1 MLLTS
6 VILVLRE
13 VLEAALLLSI
23 LLAMSHY
30 LALKTRWIYVAL
42 ATGIVG
48 SAVYG
53 QYLGAVSELFDGMG
67 QELFNALMQFAI
79 YGLLLLTGALLV
91 LNRTG
96 TPRCVLLLQWA
107 MVLAVALAALR
118 EGAEIYIYLNAFRQ
132 QSDLLQSAL
141 LGALIGGGIG
151 FSIGA
156 LMYYLLLG
164 LPHRHR
170 LICALVLLTLV
181 AAGLCLQ
188 ATQLLEQADWLPAQ
202 QPLWDT
208 STLLPESSLL
218 GQLLY
223 ALLGYEATPTPVS
236 MFAYG
241 CGLILMATLL
251 SVVWVKTRSEFAPPV
266 RRKPF
271 DVSA

>member
-23 LLAMSHY
+23 LLAMSRY
-30 LALKTRWIYVAL
+30 LALKTRWIYIAL
-42 ATGIVG
+42 AAGIVG
-48 SAVYG
+48 AVIYG
-53 QYLGAVSELFDGMG
+53 QYLGVVSELFEGMG
-67 QELFNALMQFAI
+67 QEVFNALMQIAI
-79 YGLLLLTGALLV
+79 YGLLLVTGVLLI
-91 LNRTG
+91 LNRAG
-96 TPRCVLLLQWA
+96 AAKRLGLLQWS

-118 EGAEIYIYLNAFRQ
+118 EGAEIFIYLNAFRQ
-132 QSDLLQSAL
+132 QADLLQGAL

-156 LMYYLLLG
+156 LLYYLLLG

-170 LICALVLLTLV
+170 LICALLLLTLV

-208 STLLPESSLL
+208 SAMLPENSVL

-236 MFAYG
+236 ILAYG
-241 CGLILMATLL
+241 CGLLLMTTLL
-251 SVVWVKTRSEFAPPV
+251 SVAWYRTRPSLNSPAPRGSP
-266 RRKPF
+266 

>member
-30 LALKTRWIYVAL
+30 LGLKTRWIYVAL
-42 ATGIVG
+42 VAGIVG
-48 SAVYG
+48 SVVYG
-53 QYLGAVSELFDGMG
+53 QYLGVVSEWFDGMG
-67 QELFNALMQFAI
+67 QELFNALMQLAI

-96 TPRCVLLLQWA
+96 TPRNLSLLLWT

-118 EGAEIYIYLNAFRQ
+118 EGAEIYIYLNALRQ
-132 QSDLLQSAL
+132 QDDLLQGAL
-141 LGALIGGGIG
+141 LGALIGAGIG

-156 LMYYLLLG
+156 LFYYLLLG

-170 LICALVLLTLV
+170 LISALVLLTLV
-181 AAGLCLQ
+181 ASGLCLQ

-208 STLLPESSLL
+208 SALLSENSLL

-223 ALLGYEATPTPVS
+223 ALLGYEATPTPIS
-236 MFAYG
+236 MFAYF
-241 CGLILMATLL
+241 CSLLLMATLL
-251 SVVWVKTRSEFAPPV
+251 STTWVKTRNQVAPHTG
-266 RRKPF
+266 RKPL
-271 DVSA
+271 DASA

>member
-23 LLAMSHY
+23 LLAMSRF
-30 LALKTRWIYVAL
+30 LALQTRWIYIAL
-42 ATGIVG
+42 TAGVLG
-48 SAVYG
+48 SVVYG
-53 QYLGAVSELFDGMG
+53 QYLGTVSELFEGMG
-67 QELFNALMQFAI
+67 QEIVNAALQFTI
-79 YGLLLLTGALLV
+79 YGLLLLIGVLLI
-91 LNRTG
+91 LNRSG
-96 TPRCVLLLQWA
+96 EARYLQLLQWA

-118 EGAEIYIYLNAFRQ
+118 EGAEIYIYLIAFREQ
-132 QSDLLQSAL
+132 AELLQGAL

-156 LMYYLLLG
+156 LFYYLLLG
-164 LPHRHR
+164 LPRRRR
-170 LICALVLLTLV
+170 LICALVLLSLV

-208 STLLPESSLL
+208 SGLLSENSVM

-223 ALLGYEATPTPVS
+223 ALLGYEATPTPNVIA
-236 MFAYG
+236 AYLI
-241 CGLILMATLL
+241 GLVLMVTLL
-251 SVVWVKTRSEFAPPV
+251 ISVWLKTRMPGVAV
-266 RRKPF
+266 
-271 DVSA
+271 DVYV